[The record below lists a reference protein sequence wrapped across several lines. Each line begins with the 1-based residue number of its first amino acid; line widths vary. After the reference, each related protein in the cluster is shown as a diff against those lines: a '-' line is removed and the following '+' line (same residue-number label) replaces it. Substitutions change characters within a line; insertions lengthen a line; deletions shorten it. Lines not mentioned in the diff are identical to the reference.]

1 MCEFKIIKRN
11 DGSQIMEDIV
21 TISYNENSE
30 LVLRDV
36 IGMGETLES
45 ALILDVNT
53 MNQKCVILENPLIK
67 DFISLIKNL
76 SENKSSKSEIDKIIN
91 KLETIKSELKS

>member
-11 DGSQIMEDIV
+11 DGSQIMEEIV
-21 TISYNENSE
+21 ILSYNENNE

-36 IGMGETLES
+36 LGMGQTLKS

-53 MNQKCVILENPLIK
+53 MNQKCVILENPIIK
-67 DFISLIKNL
+67 DFISLITKI
-76 SENKSSKSEIDKIIN
+76 SVDQVTGIDFDKVIG
-91 KLETIKSELKS
+91 KLEELKEDLN

>member
-11 DGSQIMEDIV
+11 DGSQIMEEIV
-21 TISYNENSE
+21 ILSYNENNE

-36 IGMGETLES
+36 LGMGETLES

-53 MNQKCVILENPLIK
+53 MNQKCVILENPIIK
-67 DFISLIKNL
+67 DFVGLITKLNV
-76 SENKSSKSEIDKIIN
+76 NQANAIDFDNFIH
-91 KLETIKSELKS
+91 KLEELKEDLK

>member
-21 TISYNENSE
+21 IISYNENGG

-36 IGMGETLES
+36 IGMGKTLES
-45 ALILDVNT
+45 ALILNVNT
-53 MNQKCVILENPLIK
+53 MNQKCVILENPIVK
-67 DFISLIKNL
+67 DFINLLVKLNDKKATKSDVDLIVKQL
-76 SENKSSKSEIDKIIN
+76 EALKGEIN
-91 KLETIKSELKS
+91 N

>member
-11 DGSQIMEDIV
+11 DDTQIMEEIV
-21 TISYNENSE
+21 ILSYNENNE

-36 IGMGETLES
+36 LGMGETLES

-53 MNQKCVILENPLIK
+53 MNQKCVILENPIIK
-67 DFISLIKNL
+67 DFISLITKISVNQVTG
-76 SENKSSKSEIDKIIN
+76 IDFDKVIG
-91 KLETIKSELKS
+91 KLEELKEDLN

>member
-11 DGSQIMEDIV
+11 NGSQINEDIV
-21 TISYNENSE
+21 ILSYNENSE
-30 LVLRDV
+30 LVLRD
-36 IGMGETLES
+36 ILGMGEILES

-67 DFISLIKNL
+67 DFISLITKINVNQV
-76 SENKSSKSEIDKIIN
+76 SGIDFDTVIS
-91 KLETIKSELKS
+91 KLEELKEDLK

>member
-21 TISYNENSE
+21 ILSYNENSE

-36 IGMGETLES
+36 IGMGEKLES

-53 MNQKCVILENPLIK
+53 MNQKCIILENPIIK
-67 DFISLIKNL
+67 DFISLISKMSVNQV
-76 SENKSSKSEIDKIIN
+76 NKIDFDNFIN
-91 KLETIKSELKS
+91 KLVELKEDLQ